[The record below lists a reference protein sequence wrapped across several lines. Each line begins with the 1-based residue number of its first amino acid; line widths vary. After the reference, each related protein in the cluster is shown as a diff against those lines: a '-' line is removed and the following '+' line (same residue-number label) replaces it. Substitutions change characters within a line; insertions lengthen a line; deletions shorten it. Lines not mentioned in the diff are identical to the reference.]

1 MQEKNRQRNSFVDMG
16 IMVALSV
23 CICMLMQCLLF
34 GPSWLGVMWILMSA
48 AYLLTVWRMNK
59 MLRKKKVVTVVFL
72 VFSALALG
80 GAVMMD
86 DNQRPVMHAYEGMG
100 DTIADYADRQTEEV
114 EMPVLLPDA
123 APADS
128 AVVDT
133 LAEAGESGETEGES
147 AEGVKENLDEVEQQ
161 ADSAMS
167 E

>member
-1 MQEKNRQRNSFVDMG
+1 
-16 IMVALSV
+16 
-23 CICMLMQCLLF
+23 
-34 GPSWLGVMWILMSA
+34 
-48 AYLLTVWRMNK
+48 

-100 DTIADYADRQTEEV
+100 DTIADYADRQTEEL

>member
-1 MQEKNRQRNSFVDMG
+1 
-16 IMVALSV
+16 
-23 CICMLMQCLLF
+23 
-34 GPSWLGVMWILMSA
+34 
-48 AYLLTVWRMNK
+48 
-59 MLRKKKVVTVVFL
+59 
-72 VFSALALG
+72 
-80 GAVMMD
+80 
-86 DNQRPVMHAYEGMG
+86 
-100 DTIADYADRQTEEV
+100 
-114 EMPVLLPDA
+114 MPVLVPDA